1 MPSYSDKRVR
11 SSGKRRKRLDAV
23 VAIIAIMVGIA
34 IFAYP
39 MVSDYVYKQNTT
51 TVARSQEGTVNQTDQ
66 ATLDAEKQKAIDYNE
81 KLLSSRTVITDPF
94 DPDTQRVTDEDYE
107 SVLNLKG
114 DGVMG
119 TITIPKIHVEMPIY
133 HGTDDETLQKGVGH
147 LQETSVPIGGEF
159 THSVLSGH
167 TGLPSMKVF
176 DNLDQL
182 EVGDYFIITVL
193 GEDHAY
199 RVTSTEVVL
208 PDETDSLVIQPGKD
222 LCTLVTCTPYGINTL
237 RLLVHAERCEVP
249 DEWLNK
255 GDSTFPAGYSDPPDK
270 ALLPSIL
277 LGLLLAALIIGGYA
291 GIRKLRARHMAAVAP
306 AGLSGKGVSPAHA
319 PTSRGGVTPPR
330 PYGPRSQTKRS
341 RPAPKLHRK
350 TTASTVRANRSAHT
364 ARAANQSHKLTRPT
378 SGDGGRHFRD
388 QNAPRS

>member
-1 MPSYSDKRVR
+1 MLSRSTGQKRKSR
-11 SSGKRRKRLDAV
+11 TLSAKSQHRRDIVVAV
-23 VAIIAIMVGIA
+23 VALIVGVA
-34 IFAYP
+34 VFCYP
-39 MVSDYVYKQNTT
+39 MVSDYLSKLNTT
-51 TVARSQEGTVNQTDQ
+51 HVTDVQSEVVGGTDPNV
-66 ATLDAEKQKAIDYNE
+66 LEAERQKAIDYNQR
-81 KLLSSRTVITDPF
+81 LLSSTTVITDPF
-94 DPDTQRVTDEDYE
+94 DPSTQRVTDEEYE
-107 SVLNLKG
+107 SVLNLNG

-147 LQETSVPIGGEF
+147 LQETSVPIGGES

-222 LCTLVTCTPYGINTL
+222 LCTLVTCTPYGINTH
-237 RLLVHAERCEVP
+237 RLLVHAERCDVP

-277 LGLLLAALIIGGYA
+277 IGLALAAAIIVGYTVVRRVIERRRQLPDGPGSRGRGAGSNGPRGSGGAA
-291 GIRKLRARHMAAVAP
+291 GGKHFASGGASRPTPGDRSSGGSVVGFKPAVP
-306 AGLSGKGVSPAHA
+306 SRG
-319 PTSRGGVTPPR
+319 TSRP
-330 PYGPRSQTKRS
+330 
-341 RPAPKLHRK
+341 
-350 TTASTVRANRSAHT
+350 
-364 ARAANQSHKLTRPT
+364 TRRHP
-378 SGDGGRHFRD
+378 SGTGRRHG
-388 QNAPRS
+388 

>member
-1 MPSYSDKRVR
+1 MGVC
-11 SSGKRRKRLDAV
+11 
-23 VAIIAIMVGIA
+23 

-39 MVSDYVYKQNTT
+39 MVSNYFN
-51 TVARSQEGTVNQTDQ
+51 QESSGRIVKAQTEAISEIDE
-66 ATLDAEKQKAIDYNE
+66 ATLEAEKQKAIDYNN

-94 DPDTQRVTDEDYE
+94 DPDMQRVTDEEYE
-107 SVLNLKG
+107 SVLNLNG

-147 LQETSVPIGGEF
+147 LQETSVPIGGES

-176 DNLDQL
+176 DSLDQL

-222 LCTLVTCTPYGINTL
+222 LCTLVTCTPYGINTH

-277 LGLLLAALIIGGYA
+277 LGLLLAALIIGGYT
-291 GIRKLRARHMAAVAP
+291 GIRKFRARHMAAVAP
-306 AGLSGKGVSPAHA
+306 AGLSGKGPSSA
-319 PTSRGGVTPPR
+319 PTSTSRGGVTPPR
-330 PYGPRSQTKRS
+330 PYGPRSQTTRS
-341 RPAPKLHRK
+341 HPAPTLHRK
-350 TTASTVRANRSAHT
+350 TTASSARASRSAHS
-364 ARAANQSHKLTRPT
+364 ARPANQSRKLTRPT